1 MIKLSIYA
9 ADPQAGE
16 PRTRSRRQH
25 FERIRRP
32 AGARFEVD
40 DELSEIREI
49 KERISIATAVG
60 KA

>member
-16 PRTRSRRQH
+16 PRRRSQRRQ
-25 FERIRRP
+25 FERIRTST
-32 AGARFEVD
+32 GARFEVD
-40 DELSEIREI
+40 DELSETREI
-49 KERISIATAVG
+49 KERISIETAVG